1 MSSSRRLALTA
12 GTLVAAALT
21 ALTPAAAH
29 AAASESTD
37 SRGDVVAQS
46 GTRPGKVDAGRRNG
60 DVTWVRVTHGP
71 RNVVLR
77 LQFAALRTNGSWH
90 RHWFRLVTDEGV
102 RRELAVTARPGAW
115 QGSARLTG
123 VDQTP
128 EGCTLRSTVAY
139 GKAGSVQ
146 VVVPRSCLSSP
157 AWVRVA
163 AGSVTASGS
172 TVWAD
177 DARTTGKLYDAP
189 VFGPRVK
196 RG

>member
-1 MSSSRRLALTA
+1 MSSSRRLALAT
-12 GTLVAAALT
+12 GTLVSVVLAV
-21 ALTPAAAH
+21 LTPTASQAAVSDSA
-29 AAASESTD
+29 D
-37 SRGDVVAQS
+37 SRHDVVAQS
-46 GTRPGKVDAGRRNG
+46 GSKPGKVDPDRRNG
-60 DVTWVRVTHGP
+60 DVTAVRVTHGP
-71 RNVVLR
+71 RKVVLELR
-77 LQFAALRTNGSWH
+77 FATLKATGSWH

-102 RRELAVTARPGAW
+102 RRELAVTAGPGSW
-115 QGSARLTG
+115 QGRARLTG

-128 EGCTLRSTVAY
+128 EGCTLGSTITY
-139 GKAGSVQ
+139 GSGGSAR

-172 TVWAD
+172 TTWAD

-189 VFGPRVK
+189 VFGPRVE